1 TISLAFFSSR
11 VSVIG
16 ALLFLGMP
24 QFSHALPKNRNA
36 PRMMAATR
44 FGQPPSQKWGWI
56 EVVSTGLF
64 PATIVPECKETD
76 APVSRDR
83 VYLNR

>member
-1 TISLAFFSSR
+1 FSRRTISLAFFSSR

-36 PRMMAATR
+36 PSHIDFAHVGCYATM
-44 FGQPPSQKWGWI
+44 Q
-56 EVVSTGLF
+56 
-64 PATIVPECKETD
+64 D
-76 APVSRDR
+76 ACQVW
-83 VYLNR
+83 